1 MTKLTLFLFRHITSS
16 KEDISE
22 AIAFILQTQLTLPS
36 INRFTLLQTSPEKN
50 SVVRCETTIHDINEI
65 ENVFTNET
73 GDFPCR

>member
-36 INRFTLLQTSPEKN
+36 INRFTLLQTSTEKN
-50 SVVRCETTIHDINEI
+50 SVVGCETTIHDINEI
-65 ENVFTNET
+65 ENVFTDET
-73 GDFPCR
+73 ADFPCR